1 MKTSIVLLF
10 LIILN
15 TSALLSEPLAVI
27 VKDLNPWFLVVLEV
41 VLLLFFY
48 LNNQLRGLNELAN
61 IDLSDIELFVI
72 KPKKNSKRCS

>member
-27 VKDLNPWFLVVLEV
+27 VKDLNPWFLVALEV

-48 LNNQLRGLNELAN
+48 LNNQLKGLNELAN

-72 KPKKNSKRCS
+72 KPKKNSK